1 MTKKE
6 PTRLLVEERRR
17 KVLEILERAERVT
30 VEDLVRQFNISAVT
44 VRGDLDALAEMGRLV
59 RSHGGAVKRLSP
71 IQDFPLNVKETL
83 HHAEKIRIG
92 HAAAQLIQQ
101 DQTVILDSGTST
113 VEIARQLKFMKLK
126 SVTVIT
132 HALNIAMELANL
144 PHVSVIMLGGILRQM
159 SYSLVGPHAEQALR
173 ELTAHHFFLGVDGI
187 DPEIGL
193 STPDLLESQ
202 LNALMMRVARETTVV
217 CDSSKLGRRSLSV
230 IGKVESAKRL
240 ITDENAAPE
249 LVAQFRARGL
259 EVILV

>member
-1 MTKKE
+1 
-6 PTRLLVEERRR
+6 
-17 KVLEILERAERVT
+17 
-30 VEDLVRQFNISAVT
+30 
-44 VRGDLDALAEMGRLV
+44 
-59 RSHGGAVKRLSP
+59 
-71 IQDFPLNVKETL
+71 
-83 HHAEKIRIG
+83 
-92 HAAAQLIQQ
+92 
-101 DQTVILDSGTST
+101 
-113 VEIARQLKFMKLK
+113 
-126 SVTVIT
+126 
-132 HALNIAMELANL
+132 
-144 PHVSVIMLGGILRQM
+144 
-159 SYSLVGPHAEQALR
+159 
-173 ELTAHHFFLGVDGI
+173 VDGI